1 LRRAL
6 GALAVVAVLA
16 AAGGAATALAGRV
29 TFHEPEST
37 DALARRLDEAVP
49 RALAAHHVP
58 GAAVAVVHDGR
69 VAWARGY
76 GVPADARFQVASLS
90 KPVGALGILRL
101 AREERFPLTDA
112 VGWQP
117 AATRFDARGITLAR
131 LLSHTAGLSVG
142 GYGGLA
148 PSAPLPSVTASL
160 AGTTGDAPAVELLH
174 PPGSRLEY
182 SGGGYSVAQL
192 WAEKASAQPF
202 ATLMRDTVLRP
213 LGMTRSSFVQADLP
227 GDAVPHDASGRAI
240 PAYRYAELAAAGLRS
255 TAPDMARF
263 AAALMPGPHGEPP
276 RVPAAM
282 LHAAPATGG
291 HWSLGLELAELG
303 DGTRVVEH
311 EGVSRGW
318 RSRLVAY
325 PDRGWAIVALTNGD
339 GGPPSPTRRWR
350 SSPASDAGRP
360 RARPPRTRRSSSRPG
375 GRAAGT
381 SPTPPPARRRGCG
394 ASAGCSARRG
404 PPSRRGPRG
413 RRRPGASSASRA

>member
-76 GVPADARFQVASLS
+76 GVPADAR
-90 KPVGALGILRL
+90 R
-101 AREERFPLTDA
+101 
-112 VGWQP
+112 
-117 AATRFDARGITLAR
+117 
-131 LLSHTAGLSVG
+131 
-142 GYGGLA
+142 
-148 PSAPLPSVTASL
+148 
-160 AGTTGDAPAVELLH
+160 
-174 PPGSRLEY
+174 SRLEY

-202 ATLMRDTVLRP
+202 ATLMRDTVLRS
-213 LGMTRSSFVQADLP
+213 LGMARSSFVQADLP
-227 GDAVPHDASGRAI
+227 GDAVPHDAAAERSPRTI

-282 LHAAPATGG
+282 LQAAPATGG

-325 PDRGWAIVALTNGD
+325 PDRGWAIAALTNGD
-339 GGPPSPTRRWR
+339 GG
-350 SSPASDAGRP
+350 AAVADAAVAQL
-360 RARPPRTRRSSSRPG
+360 AR
-375 GRAAGT
+375 
-381 SPTPPPARRRGCG
+381 
-394 ASAGCSARRG
+394 
-404 PPSRRGPRG
+404 
-413 RRRPGASSASRA
+413 

>member
-1 LRRAL
+1 M
-6 GALAVVAVLA
+6 LA

-76 GVPADARFQVASLS
+76 GVPVDARFQVASLS
-90 KPVGALGILRL
+90 KPVSALGILRL
-101 AREERFPLTDA
+101 AQEERFPLTDA

-117 AATRFDARGITLAR
+117 AAARFDARGITLAR

-148 PSAPLPSVTASL
+148 PSGPLPSVTASL
-160 AGTTGDAPAVELLH
+160 QGTTGDAPAVELLH
-174 PPGSRLEY
+174 APGSRLEY

-202 ATLMRDTVLRP
+202 AAFMRDTVLRP
-213 LGMTRSSFVQADLP
+213 LGMTGSSFVQADLP
-227 GDAVPHDASGRAI
+227 GDAVAHDASGHAI

-263 AAALMPGPHGEPP
+263 AAALMPGPR
-276 RVPAAM
+276 RVPAEM

-291 HWSLGLELAELG
+291 RWSLGLELDELG

-325 PDRGWAIVALTNGD
+325 PDRGWAIVVLTNGD
-339 GGPPSPTRRWR
+339 GGE
-350 SSPASDAGRP
+350 AVADAAVAQL
-360 RARPPRTRRSSSRPG
+360 AR
-375 GRAAGT
+375 
-381 SPTPPPARRRGCG
+381 
-394 ASAGCSARRG
+394 
-404 PPSRRGPRG
+404 
-413 RRRPGASSASRA
+413 